1 MPLARVHQIAVLVL
15 FLGVSGLAP
24 TAPIHAQAMHEDPGT
39 VQGLIR
45 TYTEQLTRRPDS
57 AFTTLRAVLFAA
69 SREDSDD
76 VSRYALIEGN
86 RLFRLMNVAPR
97 LDSLSSR
104 NLGTHVDSLSM
115 AIRYLSLSDSVRS
128 TAETNFFLSV
138 SYYYRA
144 RSEAVLASRTDECN
158 EWWAVHN
165 DATQAQQYGSRR
177 NAGARDF
184 TSPRGVQPSLLD
196 YADTML
202 RTRCKGA
209 KAAV

>member
-1 MPLARVHQIAVLVL
+1 MPLARVQQIANLVVI
-15 FLGVSGLAP
+15 LGMGGIVS
-24 TAPIHAQAMHEDPGT
+24 TARVHAQVVQQDPAA
-39 VQGLIR
+39 VQGLLR
-45 TYTEQLTRRPDS
+45 TYNEQLKRRPDS
-57 AFTTLRAVLFAA
+57 AYTTLRTVLFSA
-69 SREDSDD
+69 SREDSED

-86 RLFRLMNVAPR
+86 RLFRLMNIAPR
-97 LDSLSSR
+97 LDSLNSA
-104 NLGTHVDSLSM
+104 NLNTHVDSLSI

-144 RSEAVLASRTDECN
+144 RTEAVLGARTDECN

-165 DATQAQQYGSRR
+165 DATLAQQYGSRR
-177 NAGARDF
+177 NAGTRDF
-184 TSPRGVQPSLLD
+184 MSPRGAQPSLLD

>member
-1 MPLARVHQIAVLVL
+1 MPLARVQQIAVLVL
-15 FLGVSGLAP
+15 FLGASGIAS

-39 VQGLIR
+39 VQGLFR

-69 SREDSDD
+69 SREDSDN

-128 TAETNFFLSV
+128 TAETNFFLRVVLLSG
-138 SYYYRA
+138 SFGGRA
-144 RSEAVLASRTDECN
+144 GIAPDECN